1 MFDSLFTS
9 KCTAF
14 TGSNGRALTGDALA
28 AAEAKAIADAEAAE
42 AAAKAA
48 EAKAKLEARENEF
61 YANVAKQAEL
71 LAEIRDA
78 VKKQ

>member
-1 MFDSLFTS
+1 MVDLSEFEGISPYT
-9 KCTAF
+9 
-14 TGSNGRALTGDALA
+14 
-28 AAEAKAIADAEAAE
+28 DAEAAE